1 MQCSLSQKNKSLL
14 QGRLSQLVVLGN
26 EMTGAVAE
34 ARESDS
40 GMGGAA
46 KGQDLVQ

>member
-1 MQCSLSQKNKSLL
+1 M
-14 QGRLSQLVVLGN
+14 VLGN

-34 ARESDS
+34 AHESDS

-46 KGQDLVQ
+46 KGQDLAQQPFQQPPMTSSQVYP